1 MSKRN
6 GDRAR
11 FQKNRK
17 RRLHLRMR
25 TQELVKTLRPQPP
38 SAGTAGKTS

>member
-25 TQELVKTLRPQPP
+25 TQELVKTLRSQPP
-38 SAGTAGKTS
+38 SAETAGKSR

>member
-25 TQELVKTLRPQPP
+25 TQELVKTLRLQAAP
-38 SAGTAGKTS
+38 AATADKSK